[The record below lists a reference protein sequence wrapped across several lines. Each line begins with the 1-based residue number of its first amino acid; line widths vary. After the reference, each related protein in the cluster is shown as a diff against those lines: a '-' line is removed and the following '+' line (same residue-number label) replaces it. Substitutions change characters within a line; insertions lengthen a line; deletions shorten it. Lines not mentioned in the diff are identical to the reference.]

1 MNLPISPHRQCGKK
15 EIIMSDT
22 SIERIE
28 AEGAQTAA
36 WAKADAFRQ
45 GHFVVV
51 AMDPILPEFEL
62 FWADPSGNED
72 TTSPPE
78 WVEVS
83 VHRDSDGASITCTGR
98 FNPQG
103 QLRPGF
109 ATSAE
114 LSERTDF
121 EILVQIE
128 TSPSFHDMICRA
140 LQAEYERQTRT

>member
-1 MNLPISPHRQCGKK
+1 
-15 EIIMSDT
+15 MSAT

-28 AEGAQTAA
+28 AEGAQTAG

-62 FWADPSGNED
+62 FWADHSGIED
-72 TTSPPE
+72 TKSPPE
-78 WVEVS
+78 WVEVT
-83 VHRDSDGASITCTGR
+83 VHRDSNGASIMCTGR
-98 FNPQG
+98 FN
-103 QLRPGF
+103 LRGELISGFTTAAQPG
-109 ATSAE
+109 E
-114 LSERTDF
+114 QTDF

-128 TSPSFHDMICRA
+128 TSPSFRDMICRA